1 MEIVEIVLVIA
12 AVLVGI
18 VLLLTG
24 GNAVNSAVSILKG
37 AFGAAGMG

>member
-1 MEIVEIVLVIA
+1 MRMEIVEIVLVIA

-24 GNAVNSAVSILKG
+24 GKAADSAVSIIKSALG
-37 AFGAAGMG
+37 G